1 MDEYIKKYITKERHD
16 EQTNEITK
24 YRKTETTK

>member
-1 MDEYIKKYITKERHD
+1 MN

-24 YRKTETTK
+24 KLNST